1 MAFFDGFL
9 IRVKNLFFQDV
20 LDDVHLNDA
29 DGHQQE
35 AQGEDKVNHAQI
47 PVQGRGCVR
56 ELHEVEDGDIA
67 FPRHDERKAEPDDVP
82 DEQEQVAHPFGRSG
96 ELERHAVQGAQA
108 RRITCAEQDEP
119 DKGETGDFF
128 RPRQR
133 HVDLPQDDLE
143 QNDDD
148 KENQQE
154 LAQIAFEVVQKGQ
167 DYFFHVCYSSSQ
179 ILKKRGTAFPERVP
193 GRKKAEPAA
202 RRHSVQEESV
212 FPCL

>member
-1 MAFFDGFL
+1 M
-9 IRVKNLFFQDV
+9 N
-20 LDDVHLNDA
+20 
-29 DGHQQE
+29 
-35 AQGEDKVNHAQI
+35 QI
-47 PVQGRGCVR
+47 
-56 ELHEVEDGDIA
+56 
-67 FPRHDERKAEPDDVP
+67 
-82 DEQEQVAHPFGRSG
+82 
-96 ELERHAVQGAQA
+96 
-108 RRITCAEQDEP
+108 
-119 DKGETGDFF
+119 KGETGDFF

-179 ILKKRGTAFPERVP
+179 ILKKRGTAFPERAP